1 MSSYNSKFINNT
13 ELINSFN
20 QPMSSKMEN
29 LRINNEYPL
38 KIKKVIPLFLQ
49 GYKNAMSI
57 KAQYLNNNLKKIL
70 IKDYLKIMG
79 NQMIPILKDLI
90 IYLNLLLV
98 VIIQILI
105 IIQKEE
111 QNLIT
116 LKL

>member
-1 MSSYNSKFINNT
+1 
-13 ELINSFN
+13 
-20 QPMSSKMEN
+20 
-29 LRINNEYPL
+29 
-38 KIKKVIPLFLQ
+38 
-49 GYKNAMSI
+49 
-57 KAQYLNNNLKKIL
+57 
-70 IKDYLKIMG
+70 
-79 NQMIPILKDLI
+79 MIPILKDLI